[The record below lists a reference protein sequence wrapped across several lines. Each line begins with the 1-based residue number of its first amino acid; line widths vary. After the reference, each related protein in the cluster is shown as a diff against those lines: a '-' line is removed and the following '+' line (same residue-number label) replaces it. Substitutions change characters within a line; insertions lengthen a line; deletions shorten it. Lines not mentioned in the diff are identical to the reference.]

1 MFIIRKW
8 VDVNEGDWFYNDVME
23 ATNMVLEDGEVF
35 VAGINYNKFE
45 EGKPFVYEEIKGK
58 AGQTSFSLPVLIK
71 PTDDNPLYVF
81 IDGVQTIYQ
90 TAETNS
96 KGLTDVELYTGVNA
110 GQVVSFCSYGEPLL
124 DSAWKRPPVS
134 WTGDLPR
141 AELSAATTY
150 FYDPFSRNHQ
160 EYLYAAGQP
169 LRRLSIPSEVWGD
182 TKGDAAA
189 VTKIATKAIGYR
201 TDVYCVSPGGSV
213 FLPFNLNGVTCKF
226 NYWTKNNKFKSEDI
240 KATTLK
246 PAYNNCFFP
255 NAIIQRGEAFH
266 LINKLRKV
274 FYARF
279 TDMEAPTT
287 EINQPITAFQGQRV
301 FRLNGNYPAGKK
313 KLKITVKFKDE
324 KKDNVPETPAY
335 SEIDNHT
342 VVFNQPFSEGD
353 EVTFYYLKD
362 VSERFADVGKDSA
375 IYYQTKGERVEQSK
389 DAFWKIAVSEME
401 DETFANNDPLINGI
415 PIKKKMDGAAVVT
428 DMGRPVN
435 GTDEEE
441 IWFLGNSAMTR
452 AEAAAFLDRFMKW
465 TIERFK

>member
-96 KGLTDVELYTGVNA
+96 KGLTDVELYTGVKA

-201 TDVYCVSPGGSV
+201 TDVYCVSPG
-213 FLPFNLNGVTCKF
+213 
-226 NYWTKNNKFKSEDI
+226 DR
-240 KATTLK
+240 
-246 PAYNNCFFP
+246 CFFL
-255 NAIIQRGEAFH
+255 
-266 LINKLRKV
+266 LI
-274 FYARF
+274 
-279 TDMEAPTT
+279 
-287 EINQPITAFQGQRV
+287 
-301 FRLNGNYPAGKK
+301 
-313 KLKITVKFKDE
+313 
-324 KKDNVPETPAY
+324 
-335 SEIDNHT
+335 
-342 VVFNQPFSEGD
+342 
-353 EVTFYYLKD
+353 
-362 VSERFADVGKDSA
+362 
-375 IYYQTKGERVEQSK
+375 
-389 DAFWKIAVSEME
+389 
-401 DETFANNDPLINGI
+401 
-415 PIKKKMDGAAVVT
+415 
-428 DMGRPVN
+428 
-435 GTDEEE
+435 
-441 IWFLGNSAMTR
+441 
-452 AEAAAFLDRFMKW
+452 
-465 TIERFK
+465 

>member
-1 MFIIRKW
+1 MRKW

-35 VAGINYNKFE
+35 VAGINYNKFK
-45 EGKPFVYEEIKGK
+45 EGKPFVYEEIK
-58 AGQTSFSLPVLIK
+58 ATSGQASFSLPVLIE

-81 IDGVQTIYQ
+81 IDGVQTIYKS
-90 TAETNS
+90 AEKND
-96 KGLTDVELYTGVNA
+96 KNVTDIELYTGVKA

-124 DSAWKRPPVS
+124 DEKWKRPPVS
-134 WTGDLPR
+134 WTGSLPR
-141 AELSAATTY
+141 AILGAATTY
-150 FYDPFSRNHQ
+150 FYDPFSRSHQ
-160 EYLYAAGQP
+160 EYMYAGGQP
-169 LRRLSIPSEVWGD
+169 LRRLSIPSEIWAD
-182 TKGDAAA
+182 SMGDAAE

-226 NYWTKNNKFKSEDI
+226 NYWTKTSGGAVKFRSEEI
-240 KATTLK
+240 KAK
-246 PAYNNCFFP
+246 SDNPSYNNCFFP

-279 TDMEAPTT
+279 TDMEAPTKG
-287 EINQPITAFQGQRV
+287 IDQKITAFQGQRV
-301 FRLNGNYPAGKK
+301 FRLNGNYPYGAK
-313 KLKITVKFKDE
+313 KLKVTVELKN
-324 KKDNVPETPAY
+324 KKDTIPGYT
-335 SEIDNHT
+335 EIDNHT
-342 VVFNQPFSEGD
+342 VVFNGPLSEGD
-353 EVTFYYLKD
+353 EVHFFYEKG
-362 VSERFADVGKDSA
+362 VSERFADVGKESA
-375 IYYQTKGERVEQSK
+375 IYYQNKGERVEQTK
-389 DAFWKIAVSEME
+389 DSFWKVAVSEME
-401 DETFANNDPLINGI
+401 DETFSNNDPLIMGI
-415 PIKKKMDGAAVVT
+415 PVKKKLDGAAVVT

-435 GTDEEE
+435 GTDPEE